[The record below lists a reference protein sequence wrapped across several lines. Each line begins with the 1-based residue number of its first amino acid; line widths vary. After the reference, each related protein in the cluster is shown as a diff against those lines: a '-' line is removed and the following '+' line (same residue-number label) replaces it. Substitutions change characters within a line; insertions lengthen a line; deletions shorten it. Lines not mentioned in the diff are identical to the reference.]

1 MSPTTAELL
10 RPCKRGAFYPRSPAS
25 TRGLSCRNNLR
36 APAPRQFPF
45 IGVIG
50 SKANVHLTKESFGS
64 GEIGKV
70 IVGGFVYVFVLA
82 IRISVLLC
90 GLVKAFERWT
100 CRVQS
105 CAVRGL
111 IVAAFYDFV
120 LSTIAGLV
128 LAKFVTPKAEP
139 TAA

>member
-1 MSPTTAELL
+1 MVYPAETLSA
-10 RPCKRGAFYPRSPAS
+10 RPRPAS
-25 TRGLSCRNNLR
+25 
-36 APAPRQFPF
+36 PPF

-64 GEIGKV
+64 GEMGKV

-82 IRISVLLC
+82 IRLSVLLR

-100 CRVQS
+100 CRVKS
-105 CAVRGL
+105 CAVLCL
-111 IVAAFYDFV
+111 IAAAFYDRE
-120 LSTIAGLV
+120 LSTIVGV
-128 LAKFVTPKAEP
+128 ILAKSVTPKAEP

>member
-1 MSPTTAELL
+1 MVYPAETLSA
-10 RPCKRGAFYPRSPAS
+10 RPRPAS
-25 TRGLSCRNNLR
+25 
-36 APAPRQFPF
+36 PPF

-50 SKANVHLTKESFGS
+50 SKANVHLTKENFGS
-64 GEIGKV
+64 GEMGNV
-70 IVGGFVYVFVLA
+70 IVGGFVDVFVLA

-111 IVAAFYDFV
+111 IVAAFYDHV
-120 LSTIAGLV
+120 RSPIVGLV
-128 LAKFVTPKAEP
+128 LREFVTPKAEP
-139 TAA
+139 STV